1 MLYAN
6 RGNGFTSNRHMPQYV
21 INCDIES
28 SKICDI
34 MNIILVDY
42 CKVNVCGYN
51 KSDDEYWGKKINKN
65 VCELQFQISVKN
77 LGENISTVVITPII
91 GGQKNINDLCKTV
104 NEVVRLCVMFD

>member
-1 MLYAN
+1 MQ
-6 RGNGFTSNRHMPQYV
+6 QYV
-21 INCDIES
+21 INCDIDS

-51 KSDDEYWGKKINKN
+51 KSDDEYWGKKIKKN

-91 GGQKNINDLCKTV
+91 GAQKNINELCKTV
-104 NEVVRLCVMFD
+104 KEIIRLCVMFD

>member
-1 MLYAN
+1 
-6 RGNGFTSNRHMPQYV
+6 
-21 INCDIES
+21 
-28 SKICDI
+28 

-51 KSDDEYWGKKINKN
+51 KSDDEYWGKKFKKN

-104 NEVVRLCVMFD
+104 NGVVRLCVMFD